1 MVSQKITCI
10 VLLALSTIAILACL
24 VINFEAWIVYTV
36 AIFGI
41 PLWILS
47 LGLLTMAKPDPEDA
61 EYYTSEDDAI
71 ELLKQYLRTFGTLFS
86 DEQRK
91 HIESFIHQGF
101 LPDTDAFITEIDKMR
116 IIREEIRVNDQ
127 EIISISR

>member
-1 MVSQKITCI
+1 MNSQKTLCI
-10 VLLALSTIAILACL
+10 ILLALSTIAILACL

-61 EYYTSEDDAI
+61 EE
-71 ELLKQYLRTFGTLFS
+71 
-86 DEQRK
+86 
-91 HIESFIHQGF
+91 
-101 LPDTDAFITEIDKMR
+101 
-116 IIREEIRVNDQ
+116 RVK
-127 EIISISR
+127 EPFTGY

>member
-36 AIFGI
+36 AILGI

-61 EYYTSEDDAI
+61 EE
-71 ELLKQYLRTFGTLFS
+71 
-86 DEQRK
+86 
-91 HIESFIHQGF
+91 
-101 LPDTDAFITEIDKMR
+101 
-116 IIREEIRVNDQ
+116 RVK
-127 EIISISR
+127 EPFTGY